1 MKPSASPGFGFLH
14 KLAASG
20 IAALVACTGGTVD
33 DNVRPPTGS
42 GGGSPSGAGAGA
54 AVPGTAGG
62 AIASG
67 GGSANPAGGSAG
79 ASASIPPFEP
89 APGMLRRLTRAQFGN
104 ALRDLLGVE
113 VNTSEIAPDS
123 WDGDF
128 AVIGASTVVTSENGV
143 EQYHAAIEG
152 ALNGVFADS
161 TKRAQLLGCTPT
173 GASTDAC
180 LRGFL
185 STMGRRA
192 WRRPLETVEIDQL
205 ASVAALAS
213 TTLSS
218 PIEGARWASVALFA
232 SPNFLYRPE
241 LGANGSDGVRRLTD
255 YEMAS
260 RLSFLLW
267 NTVPDAAL
275 LDAAASGALATT
287 QGIRAQ
293 VERMVGTLNGRQ
305 AIGEFAEEYMRLDR
319 ISTQAKDATLF
330 PEYDSALQT
339 AMVRD
344 MRGTWEAVAF
354 DDQASALSLFSTRKV
369 VANAPLAKLYGLD
382 TAGLDAK
389 TFKVLT
395 LPEDSPRLGILSKA
409 GFLSQFAN
417 QKEGSPTL
425 RGKFMRGALM
435 CVIIPPPPADVSP
448 TFEDLPVDTL
458 MTKRQRLE
466 QHRKNAS
473 CAGCHNQMDPLGLPL
488 ESFDAIGRFR
498 TTDHGLPIDPSGEV
512 DGTKVADARALGIAM
527 SSSMRIAQ
535 CLVRNYYAY
544 ASGHVARP
552 VDASVLNELTTS
564 FQASGFKLRELVV
577 DTVTHAAF
585 SAVAPQ
591 P

>member
-1 MKPSASPGFGFLH
+1 MDGN
-14 KLAASG
+14 
-20 IAALVACTGGTVD
+20 VGT
-33 DNVRPPTGS
+33 PI
-42 GGGSPSGAGAGA
+42 AGAGPTTSA
-54 AVPGTAGG
+54 GAPGAGGVGG
-62 AIASG
+62 AIASSG
-67 GGSANPAGGSAG
+67 GAANLAGGSAAG
-79 ASASIPPFEP
+79 AAPIPPFEP

-104 ALRDLLGVE
+104 SLRDLLGVE

-128 AVIGASTVVTSENGV
+128 AVIGASSVITSENGV
-143 EQYHAAIEG
+143 EQYHAAIEA
-152 ALNGVFADS
+152 ALNTVFADNA
-161 TKRAQLLGCTPT
+161 KRAQLLGCTPT
-173 GASTDAC
+173 GTSSDAC

-185 STMGRRA
+185 SSIGRRA

-213 TTLSS
+213 TTLGS
-218 PIEGARWASVALFA
+218 PTEGARWASVALFA

-241 LGANGSDGVRRLTD
+241 LGENGSDGVRRLTG

-267 NTVPDAAL
+267 NTVPDTAL
-275 LDAAASGALATT
+275 LDAAASGSLSTT
-287 QGIRAQ
+287 QGIRTQ

-305 AIGEFAEEYMRLDR
+305 SVGEFAEEYMRLDR
-319 ISTQAKDATLF
+319 VGTQAKDATLF
-330 PEYDSALQT
+330 PEYDATLKT

-354 DDQASALSLFSTRKV
+354 DDQQSALSLFSTRTV

-382 TAGLDAK
+382 ATGLDAK
-389 TFKVLT
+389 TFKVLS
-395 LPEDSPRLGILSKA
+395 LPENSPRLGILGKA

-425 RGKFMRGALM
+425 RGKFMRSALM
-435 CVIIPPPPADVSP
+435 CVVIPPPPADVSP
-448 TFEDLPVDTL
+448 TFEDLPADTP

-466 QHRKNAS
+466 QHRTKVT
-473 CAGCHNQMDPLGLPL
+473 CAGCHNQMDPIGLPL
-488 ESFDAIGRFR
+488 ENFDAIGRFR
-498 TTDHGLPIDPSGEV
+498 STDHGLTIDPSGEL
-512 DGTKVADARALGIAM
+512 DGTKVANARELGIAM
-527 SSSMRIAQ
+527 SSSTKIAQ

-552 VDASVLNELTTS
+552 VDASVLNQLTAS
-564 FQASGFKLRELVV
+564 FQASGFKLKDLVV

>member
-1 MKPSASPGFGFLH
+1 M
-14 KLAASG
+14 
-20 IAALVACTGGTVD
+20 
-33 DNVRPPTGS
+33 
-42 GGGSPSGAGAGA
+42 
-54 AVPGTAGG
+54 
-62 AIASG
+62 
-67 GGSANPAGGSAG
+67 
-79 ASASIPPFEP
+79 
-89 APGMLRRLTRAQFGN
+89 
-104 ALRDLLGVE
+104 
-113 VNTSEIAPDS
+113 
-123 WDGDF
+123 
-128 AVIGASTVVTSENGV
+128 
-143 EQYHAAIEG
+143 
-152 ALNGVFADS
+152 
-161 TKRAQLLGCTPT
+161 
-173 GASTDAC
+173 
-180 LRGFL
+180 
-185 STMGRRA
+185 
-192 WRRPLETVEIDQL
+192 

-218 PIEGARWASVALFA
+218 PIEGAHWATVALFA

-319 ISTQAKDATLF
+319 IGTQAKDAALF

-354 DDQASALSLFSTRKV
+354 DDQESALSLFSTRKV

-382 TAGLDAK
+382 AAGLDAK

-448 TFEDLPVDTL
+448 TLEDLPVDTL

-466 QHRKNAS
+466 QHRTNAS
-473 CAGCHNQMDPLGLPL
+473 LRRLSQP
-488 ESFDAIGRFR
+488 
-498 TTDHGLPIDPSGEV
+498 
-512 DGTKVADARALGIAM
+512 DGSARAA
-527 SSSMRIAQ
+527 A
-535 CLVRNYYAY
+535 
-544 ASGHVARP
+544 
-552 VDASVLNELTTS
+552 
-564 FQASGFKLRELVV
+564 RELRCHRSLPHHRPRSTDRPFGRSGRHEGRRRSSARHRDELEHENRAVPRAQLLRLRLGARRAASRRERAERA
-577 DTVTHAAF
+577 DHFLSSLRFQTEGPGRRYRHARGFFRCRAATLSSRDPHHEGF
-585 SAVAPQ
+585 EPSNRSYEACSRAASP
-591 P
+591 PRSRCRCWKPC